1 MKFTVTKGNK
11 SLTWEDGKVTG
22 TMAKTV
28 SRLAS
33 LWDGEQVGPQ
43 GGPYTTTDHL
53 KSPISVATM
62 VRSIYGFDGLEW
74 SGDVP
79 TRGKGYDVEMG

>member
-11 SLTWEDGKVTG
+11 SLTWEDGKVSG
-22 TMAKTV
+22 TMAKAV

-33 LWDGEQVGPQ
+33 LWDGTQIGPH
-43 GGPYTTTDHL
+43 GGPYTKTNHL
-53 KSPISVATM
+53 ESPISVATM
-62 VRSIYGFDGLEW
+62 VRDIYGFDGLEW

-79 TRGKGYDVEMG
+79 TRGPGYDTEL